1 VSRPS
6 HPAPNTRDDRE
17 APLFAGTGYDYDKQN
32 FWKPQEEFLSRAEQF
47 EQPDYARET
56 RFFAHF
62 FAHHLNQDGLT
73 RHQIKS
79 TSCGG
84 VASVTPRLTT
94 QEAELIVVTTENVT
108 GHRTVRMLGQCF
120 GVVVRSR
127 GLGGNVM
134 AGLRS
139 IVGGEIH
146 EYTQMLEEARRH
158 ALDRLVHNATAMGAN
173 AILMM
178 RFDSAEIGNTMSEI
192 VAYGT
197 AAVIEPAT

>member
-1 VSRPS
+1 M
-6 HPAPNTRDDRE
+6 
-17 APLFAGTGYDYDKQN
+17 L
-32 FWKPQEEFLSRAEQF
+32 
-47 EQPDYARET
+47 
-56 RFFAHF
+56 
-62 FAHHLNQDGLT
+62 
-73 RHQIKS
+73 
-79 TSCGG
+79 
-84 VASVTPRLTT
+84 
-94 QEAELIVVTTENVT
+94 VVTTEQIA
-108 GHRTVRMLGQCF
+108 GHRVRETLGQCF
-120 GVVVRSR
+120 GIVVRSR
-127 GLGGNVM
+127 GLGGNIM

-197 AAVIEPAT
+197 AAVIEPAP